1 MQNLIKYFKYSKCIE
16 WKRKPSK
23 SLVKIVK
30 LKINIE
36 NRRLVAALQV

>member
-1 MQNLIKYFKYSKCIE
+1 MQNLIKYFKYFKCV

-30 LKINIE
+30 LKINIG